1 MRDGFK
7 AGILQRADSDKTF
20 QVLTGDH
27 GYALFDEFAAAY
39 PDRFH
44 NVGIAESNLIGL
56 AAGMARNGLTPL
68 VYGLAAFIP
77 NRVFEFIKL
86 QIAAESLP
94 VTMVGDGAGLVYSTL
109 GVSHQTLEDLAII
122 GSLPSVH
129 SIAPASNEEM
139 EIAVRWAGKARLPFY
154 IRMGKSDGIF
164 QGAAQATEPAPFLV
178 HASQPRSIR
187 AIIAHGSMVSSALE
201 LLKASQEYFDI
212 WSCPTISTMPSSFLA
227 ELRTKYDHIVVLEE
241 HGVHGGLGSRII
253 QALAN
258 DGPVIHLIGAE
269 LQEERTVGSWNW
281 SLHIHGLSQ
290 ARITLKLKEV
300 GFFLSP

>member
-1 MRDGFK
+1 VRDGFK
-7 AGILQRADSDKTF
+7 AALLKRAQCDNTF

-27 GYALFDEFAAAY
+27 GYALFDEFEAAF

-86 QIAAESLP
+86 QIAAENLP
-94 VTMVGDGAGLVYSTL
+94 ITMVGDGAGLVYSTL
-109 GVSHQTLEDLAII
+109 GISHQTLEDLAII

-129 SIAPASNEEM
+129 SLAPASNEEM
-139 EIAVRWAGKARLPFY
+139 EIAVRWAGKSRLPTY
-154 IRMGKSDGIF
+154 IRMGKSDGVF
-164 QGAAQATEPAPFLV
+164 QGASSASEPSPYLV
-178 HASQPRSIR
+178 HKAQPSSPK
-187 AIIAHGSMVSSALE
+187 AIIAHGSMVSSAME
-201 LLKASQEYFDI
+201 LLKTSLQSFDV
-212 WSCPTISTMPSSFLA
+212 WSCPTVSPMHPSFLVD
-227 ELRTKYDHIVVLEE
+227 LNTRYDHLVVLEE

-253 QALAN
+253 QSMAN
-258 DGPVIHLIGAE
+258 NGLTIHLIGAE

-281 SLHIHGLSQ
+281 ALHIHGLSPE
-290 ARITLKLKEV
+290 RLTLKLREI
-300 GFFLSP
+300 GFLV